1 MPPSLLPSRSR
12 RATRRC
18 AAAAPFAP
26 IMRTAVSLLLLL
38 LQPSAAMFED
48 QADNIDWYRQNLGR
62 AAHALFLS
70 ASTQR
75 LAIIATESSVLAALD
90 LRSGGIAWRQVL
102 PEGENVTAL
111 QTNGQVLLSLS
122 STPEGAFVRLWSLQ
136 GALLW
141 DALLPST
148 AGAKAVLPPDALFA
162 GPGVVVA
169 WGGSVTA
176 FDFAVGDVAWRWLA
190 SEEVQMQRLLL
201 LPEEEQLQ
209 AFGVLSSG
217 KLLRA
222 SLSPKDGSLVASKAL
237 GSHSSSD
244 FMDRSQMVVTF
255 NQASLAWLE
264 GATLLQHKVGTD
276 AIVATP
282 LHSLL
287 PSLGGLDAARLLPLT
302 LPGMLALAVPPHGGA
317 PSATVLLSVTG
328 GGAVV
333 VDTLRGE
340 LQLAHAVSREGK
352 TTLARIEPTTD
363 GMELRV
369 MAFEPDGK
377 ASAWSEAESLPYTA
391 AKHGT
396 VVAAWLNSRAQLKDG
411 SLGHRLLLSSQD
423 DALQLVQAAKGGG
436 QVAWVRE
443 EGLASVQGGTLVPM
457 PSLVTDADAEGP
469 PSFAFALPGLLR
481 GLQRRWSEAAVMAR
495 PAEPAPRH
503 ADAYGTRQV
512 LVLHGGAK
520 IFGLHTSSGE
530 LLWAHWV
537 APLRQGA
544 PPPEVKE
551 VFISWDMDGHK
562 VWALVQDEAQ
572 LRVLCLN
579 VHDGHL
585 LSESASAGE
594 LLHVSKLRLDDG
606 ASGLLLIDS
615 SLSVSLHPDTPA
627 VRRAVHARVDD
638 LFFYLLFKAEAAPSL
653 RGYGLR
659 LAADAGD
666 AALARHLELTPRWA
680 LALPSSVELSSTGFP
695 ANAEVGSP
703 VRVLG
708 DRSVMHKYVNRNLL
722 ALGLATPQKSPDE
735 AYVEVMLV
743 DTVSGVVVHR
753 ARHAGCS
760 APLTLV
766 MADHWLVYH
775 YWCGSQFHYQ
785 MTATELY
792 SNNTLTDDPIGLLL
806 GGPLDYTDRA
816 NMFDAFAPAAA
827 QPHVLSQTY
836 GFGTGVAAM
845 GVTLTAAG
853 LTSKSV
859 ILATTTGQ
867 LVALNKNLL
876 DPRRPLVHPSKMRQ
890 QDREEGLIP
899 YASTLGGVNPLTV
912 LTHRHTIARP
922 AHVLTAPTTLES
934 TSLVV
939 GIGLDLFLTRTAPA
953 REFDRLNDD
962 FNYVA
967 LVGAIAFL
975 IVATYGSGWYS
986 TRRDLLAAWK

>member
-1 MPPSLLPSRSR
+1 
-12 RATRRC
+12 
-18 AAAAPFAP
+18 
-26 IMRTAVSLLLLL
+26 MRTAVSLLLLL

-62 AAHALFLS
+62 AAHAPFLS

-122 STPEGAFVRLWSLQ
+122 STPESAFVRLWSLQ

-244 FMDRSQMVVTF
+244 FMARSQMVVTF

-512 LVLHGGAK
+512 LVLHGGA
-520 IFGLHTSSGE
+520 
-530 LLWAHWV
+530 V
-537 APLRQGA
+537 ANCC
-544 PPPEVKE
+544 
-551 VFISWDMDGHK
+551 GHIG
-562 VWALVQDEAQ
+562 W
-572 LRVLCLN
+572 
-579 VHDGHL
+579 
-585 LSESASAGE
+585 
-594 LLHVSKLRLDDG
+594 
-606 ASGLLLIDS
+606 
-615 SLSVSLHPDTPA
+615 
-627 VRRAVHARVDD
+627 RR
-638 LFFYLLFKAEAAPSL
+638 
-653 RGYGLR
+653 
-659 LAADAGD
+659 
-666 AALARHLELTPRWA
+666 
-680 LALPSSVELSSTGFP
+680 
-695 ANAEVGSP
+695 
-703 VRVLG
+703 
-708 DRSVMHKYVNRNLL
+708 
-722 ALGLATPQKSPDE
+722 
-735 AYVEVMLV
+735 
-743 DTVSGVVVHR
+743 
-753 ARHAGCS
+753 
-760 APLTLV
+760 
-766 MADHWLVYH
+766 
-775 YWCGSQFHYQ
+775 CGK
-785 MTATELY
+785 
-792 SNNTLTDDPIGLLL
+792 G
-806 GGPLDYTDRA
+806 
-816 NMFDAFAPAAA
+816 
-827 QPHVLSQTY
+827 
-836 GFGTGVAAM
+836 
-845 GVTLTAAG
+845 
-853 LTSKSV
+853 
-859 ILATTTGQ
+859 
-867 LVALNKNLL
+867 
-876 DPRRPLVHPSKMRQ
+876 RRPPR
-890 QDREEGLIP
+890 
-899 YASTLGGVNPLTV
+899 
-912 LTHRHTIARP
+912 
-922 AHVLTAPTTLES
+922 
-934 TSLVV
+934 
-939 GIGLDLFLTRTAPA
+939 
-953 REFDRLNDD
+953 
-962 FNYVA
+962 
-967 LVGAIAFL
+967 
-975 IVATYGSGWYS
+975 
-986 TRRDLLAAWK
+986 